1 MSKLNDM
8 SRLAE
13 CLACLAGLWCAAGV
27 YAQTLVDV
35 HSHIIVQ
42 EYAGMLCRHDAAL
55 EETFPLPDWDE
66 RAQLSFMDSAGIGTA
81 VLTMPA
87 PQPYFGDVA
96 EAASCIRLVNE
107 RCAEVKGRHAGRFLF
122 CAALPLP
129 DVGAAVAE
137 AVYALDTLGA
147 DGVKL
152 ATNSRGQYL
161 GDAALDTLMQVL
173 DDRSA
178 VVIIHPHKPVPC
190 NEDLTASVPLAMNEY
205 PAETTRAVVNM
216 LARNVPARYPHIKFV
231 VPHCGSFL
239 PPAIPRMKSI
249 LPAMVAA
256 GYMQPID
263 WDANLRN
270 LYYDLAGN
278 PTMDVI
284 RALLTVTTPDHIM
297 YGSDYPYLPASV
309 LLDNAARLRRAL
321 EADAVL
327 SAYAGMFLW
336 GNAARLFG
344 INHFKQQ

>member
-1 MSKLNDM
+1 
-8 SRLAE
+8 
-13 CLACLAGLWCAAGV
+13 
-27 YAQTLVDV
+27 
-35 HSHIIVQ
+35 
-42 EYAGMLCRHDAAL
+42 
-55 EETFPLPDWDE
+55 
-66 RAQLSFMDSAGIGTA
+66 
-81 VLTMPA
+81 
-87 PQPYFGDVA
+87 
-96 EAASCIRLVNE
+96 
-107 RCAEVKGRHAGRFLF
+107 
-122 CAALPLP
+122 
-129 DVGAAVAE
+129 
-137 AVYALDTLGA
+137 
-147 DGVKL
+147 
-152 ATNSRGQYL
+152 
-161 GDAALDTLMQVL
+161 
-173 DDRSA
+173 
-178 VVIIHPHKPVPC
+178 
-190 NEDLTASVPLAMNEY
+190 MNEY

-216 LARNVPARYPHIKFV
+216 LARNVPARYPHIKFI

-327 SAYAGMFLW
+327 SAYAGMFLG